1 MVEEM
6 ILLSRLFKS
15 HMDADQNDH
24 PKMIQIK
31 SIQVDQPNHTRSVQR
46 QHLDHEE
53 QRIISEA
60 KHTAETLIH
69 QAKEQASLLLD
80 DVKQQQTQWEL
91 EKKELT
97 QKAYEEGFQIGVNEG
112 RQQGLDEY
120 TLKIEQAKQITD
132 HSKVEYEQYIHSSE
146 AAILDLAIAAAEKII
161 QSTFDAEPERFIPL
175 VQTALK
181 EVRNSKEI
189 QIHVHPSQYE
199 LLISEKQELE
209 TIFPKDVECFIYPDV
224 DLEEYA
230 CQIESEHGR
239 VDATI
244 SSQLVELKEKLLEIL
259 IGEES

>member
-1 MVEEM
+1 M
-6 ILLSRLFKS
+6 SRLFKS
-15 HMDADQNDH
+15 HLDTDQNET

-31 SIQVDQPNHTRSVQR
+31 SIKLDQPNQTSSIDR
-46 QHLDHEE
+46 QYLDHEE

-60 KHTAETLIH
+60 KLTAETLIH
-69 QAKEQASLLLD
+69 QAKEQANLLLAD
-80 DVKQQQTQWEL
+80 IKQQKSQWEL
-91 EKKELT
+91 EKKDLV
-97 QKAYEEGFQIGVNEG
+97 QKAYEEGFQIGANEG

-132 HSKVEYEQYIHSSE
+132 QSKVEYEQYVHSSE
-146 AAILDLAIAAAEKII
+146 SVILDLAIAVAERIMH
-161 QSTFDAEPERFIPL
+161 STFEVEPERFIPL

-209 TIFPKDVECFIYPDV
+209 TIFPKDVDCFIYPDV

-239 VDATI
+239 VDANI